1 MRKPY
6 QGIVNIVR
14 FNWHLYL
21 IAISM
26 VLLLFFSA
34 NLLDSPYKIFLYT
47 VGSAIIAAVFVSLVA
62 SYYVYDLS
70 GLYTLDWIDAT
81 HTEKIILNINA
92 GFDETSELLKDKFP
106 LAKLIALDFY
116 DPSKHTEVSIKRAR
130 NAYPPYPETKT
141 IETNSLPLEDI
152 VADKIMVIFAAHEIR
167 NTAERTAFF
176 KELHRVLKPNGKL
189 YITEHLRDIPNA
201 LVYNIGCFHFY
212 SKASWCSIFHQSGFI
227 TPVNRKLNPFV
238 STFILTKN
246 GTTF

>member
-26 VLLLFFSA
+26 VLFLFFIA
-34 NLLDSPYKIFLYT
+34 YQFDTPYKIFLYT
-47 VGSAIIAAVFVSLVA
+47 IGSVITASVFVSLMA
-62 SYYVYDLS
+62 SYYVYDAS
-70 GLYTLDWIDAT
+70 RLYTLDWIDVKN
-81 HTEKIILNINA
+81 TERTILNINA
-92 GFDETSELLKDKFP
+92 GFDETSVLLKDKFP
-106 LAKLIALDFY
+106 SAKLIALDFY

-130 NAYPPYPETKT
+130 KAYPPYPNTKT
-141 IETNSLPLEDI
+141 FETNHLPLEDG
-152 VADKIMVIFAAHEIR
+152 VADKIMVTFAAHEIR

-201 LVYNIGCFHFY
+201 LVYNIGCLHFY
-212 SKASWCSIFHQSGFI
+212 SKASWCSIFHQSEF
-227 TPVNRKLNPFV
+227 TVAVNRKLNPFV
-238 STFILTKN
+238 SNFILTKN
-246 GTTF
+246 GATL